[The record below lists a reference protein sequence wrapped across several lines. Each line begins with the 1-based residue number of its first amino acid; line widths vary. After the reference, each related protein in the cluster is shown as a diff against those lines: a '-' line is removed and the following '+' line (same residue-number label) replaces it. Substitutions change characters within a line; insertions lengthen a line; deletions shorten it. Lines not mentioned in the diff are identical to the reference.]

1 MLLKTRY
8 WSLTQTTVL
17 HGAFKIDPAV
27 KKEFTDN
34 IKLQQ
39 DFAPR

>member
-1 MLLKTRY
+1 
-8 WSLTQTTVL
+8 VL
-17 HGAFKIDPAV
+17 HGSFRTDPAV
-27 KKEFTDN
+27 KKEFMDN

>member
-1 MLLKTRY
+1 
-8 WSLTQTTVL
+8 VL
-17 HGAFKIDPAV
+17 HGAFRFDPAV